1 MGCKG
6 TCLKYSLADQS
17 LDEVDHLPP
26 ALHLIHLGLALL
38 RQGRLLAWVEERGEL
53 VRVTATSQV
62 FGHDGDDD
70 NDKKLTN
77 ELSPFWLFWP
87 SQILAA
93 RGFPNPN

>member
-1 MGCKG
+1 M
-6 TCLKYSLADQS
+6 
-17 LDEVDHLPP
+17 
-26 ALHLIHLGLALL
+26 
-38 RQGRLLAWVEERGEL
+38 EERGEL